1 MWGIRQFCFAIMI
14 FLLNTLFSNLS
25 ILIFEA
31 FKVWIRYSVI
41 FPDLN
46 DLLQS
51 YKDIHKPHLYNIKKS
66 PKTRCFRGN
75 LLFFDIRLNYLFE
88 NCGARRAALRPYSPD
103 LDPKR
108 PVFMR
113 FFGLSS
119 LSKPIGKPTKSR
131 NFWCSLTQPECSIHN
146 AA

>member
-1 MWGIRQFCFAIMI
+1 MI

-25 ILIFEA
+25 ILIFGA
-31 FKVWIRYSVI
+31 FKVWIRYSAI

-46 DLLQS
+46 DLLQN

-88 NCGARRAALRPYSPD
+88 NCGARRAAFKPY
-103 LDPKR
+103 
-108 PVFMR
+108 
-113 FFGLSS
+113 FFLSFIRGS
-119 LSKPIGKPTKSR
+119 LVKKPAFFNNGRYSSESTSR
-131 NFWCSLTQPECSIHN
+131 RALEIPCLIAP
-146 AA
+146 A

>member
-88 NCGARRAALRPYSPD
+88 NCGARRAALRPYFLRSFIRGSRVKNPAF
-103 LDPKR
+103 LR
-108 PVFMR
+108 T
-113 FFGLSS
+113 GLYSES
-119 LSKPIGKPTKSR
+119 ASR
-131 NFWCSLTQPECSIHN
+131 SALAIP
-146 AA
+146 

>member
-103 LDPKR
+103 LDPKS

-113 FFGLSS
+113 FFGLPS
-119 LSKPIGKPTKSR
+119 LSKPIDKPTKSR
-131 NFWCSLTQPECSIHN
+131 NFWCRLTQPECSIHN

>member
-1 MWGIRQFCFAIMI
+1 MDFRKHLQYIPMWGIRQFCFAIMI

-25 ILIFEA
+25 ILIFGA
-31 FKVWIRYSVI
+31 FKVGIRYSVI

-88 NCGARRAALRPYSPD
+88 NCGARRAALRPYFLRSFIRGSRVKNPAF
-103 LDPKR
+103 LR
-108 PVFMR
+108 T
-113 FFGLSS
+113 GL
-119 LSKPIGKPTKSR
+119 
-131 NFWCSLTQPECSIHN
+131 
-146 AA
+146 

>member
-88 NCGARRAALRPYSPD
+88 NCGARRAALRPGLKFFDCRFPLIFRAFPAFCLSVIRCADHKNCPD
-103 LDPKR
+103 
-108 PVFMR
+108 
-113 FFGLSS
+113 S
-119 LSKPIGKPTKSR
+119 L
-131 NFWCSLTQPECSIHN
+131 
-146 AA
+146 

>member
-88 NCGARRAALRPYSPD
+88 NVLVSWKALRYRVCGD
-103 LDPKR
+103 
-108 PVFMR
+108 
-113 FFGLSS
+113 
-119 LSKPIGKPTKSR
+119 
-131 NFWCSLTQPECSIHN
+131 WCCIPESYGRLLIAAHN
-146 AA
+146 YQ

>member
-41 FPDLN
+41 FPDFN

-88 NCGARRAALRPYSPD
+88 NCGARRAALRPYFLRSFIRGSRVKNPAF
-103 LDPKR
+103 LR
-108 PVFMR
+108 T
-113 FFGLSS
+113 GL
-119 LSKPIGKPTKSR
+119 
-131 NFWCSLTQPECSIHN
+131 
-146 AA
+146 

>member
-75 LLFFDIRLNYLFE
+75 LLFFDIRLNYL
-88 NCGARRAALRPYSPD
+88 LR
-103 LDPKR
+103 
-108 PVFMR
+108 
-113 FFGLSS
+113 
-119 LSKPIGKPTKSR
+119 
-131 NFWCSLTQPECSIHN
+131 N
-146 AA
+146 

>member
-1 MWGIRQFCFAIMI
+1 METYFNKNGFLKTSSIYTHVGYSSILFCYNDISSQY
-14 FLLNTLFSNLS
+14 TFSNLS

-88 NCGARRAALRPYSPD
+88 NCGARRAALRPYFLRSFIRGSRVKNPAF
-103 LDPKR
+103 LR
-108 PVFMR
+108 T
-113 FFGLSS
+113 GL
-119 LSKPIGKPTKSR
+119 
-131 NFWCSLTQPECSIHN
+131 
-146 AA
+146 

>member
-88 NCGARRAALRPYSPD
+88 NCGARRAALRPYFLRSFIRGSRVKNPAF
-103 LDPKR
+103 LR
-108 PVFMR
+108 T
-113 FFGLSS
+113 GL
-119 LSKPIGKPTKSR
+119 
-131 NFWCSLTQPECSIHN
+131 
-146 AA
+146 

>member
-75 LLFFDIRLNYLFE
+75 LLFSDIRLNYLFE
-88 NCGARRAALRPYSPD
+88 NCGALRAALRPYFLRSFIRGSRVKNPAD
-103 LDPKR
+103 LR
-108 PVFMR
+108 T
-113 FFGLSS
+113 GLYSES
-119 LSKPIGKPTKSR
+119 T
-131 NFWCSLTQPECSIHN
+131 
-146 AA
+146 

>member
-25 ILIFEA
+25 ILIFGA

-88 NCGARRAALRPYSPD
+88 NCGARRAALRPYFLRSFIRGSRVKNPAD
-103 LDPKR
+103 LR
-108 PVFMR
+108 T
-113 FFGLSS
+113 GLYSES
-119 LSKPIGKPTKSR
+119 T
-131 NFWCSLTQPECSIHN
+131 
-146 AA
+146 

>member
-88 NCGARRAALRPYSPD
+88 NCGARRAALRPYFLRSFILGSRVRNPA
-103 LDPKR
+103 
-108 PVFMR
+108 
-113 FFGLSS
+113 FFRIGLYSGS
-119 LSKPIGKPTKSR
+119 ASR
-131 NFWCSLTQPECSIHN
+131 SALAIP
-146 AA
+146 